1 MSSEIQEPNGCEPP
15 GHTWDVEGHS
25 VPSVPE
31 HLGAVVVLTA
41 EIERFKAHAVQSTA
55 EVEIAQQR
63 CDRDME
69 NARNF
74 AVATFAF
81 DILTVADNLQR
92 AVATAEVSALEAG
105 VAEPLLD
112 GVRATE
118 RILVAVLK
126 KFKITRLAALGT
138 AFDPT
143 FQEAVLEDKGSS
155 QMPGTVVQVLE
166 DGYMINGRLLRPARV
181 VIAAV
186 GGDREQ
192 RSV

>member
-1 MSSEIQEPNGCEPP
+1 MSSEDQEPNDFEP

-25 VPSVPE
+25 AQRLPE
-31 HLGAVVVLTA
+31 NLAEITALKA
-41 EIERFKAHAVQSTA
+41 EIERLEALAVQSTA
-55 EVEIAQQR
+55 DVEIAQQR
-63 CDRDME
+63 CDREVED
-69 NARNF
+69 ARNF
-74 AVATFAF
+74 AVAKFAF

-92 AVATAEVSALEAG
+92 AVATSDVSALEAG
-105 VAEPLLD
+105 VAEPVLD

-118 RILVAVLK
+118 RVLVAVLN

-138 AFDPT
+138 AFDPA
-143 FQEAVLEDKGSS
+143 FQEAVLEDKASS
-155 QMPGTVVQVLE
+155 LVPGTVVQVVE

-186 GGDREQ
+186 GGDREH